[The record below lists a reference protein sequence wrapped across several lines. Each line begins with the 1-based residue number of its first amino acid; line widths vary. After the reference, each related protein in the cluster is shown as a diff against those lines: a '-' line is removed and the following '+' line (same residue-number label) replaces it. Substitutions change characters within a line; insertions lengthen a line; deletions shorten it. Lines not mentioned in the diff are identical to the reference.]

1 MRVDEIWINELVTYQ
16 NSYGTL
22 ERILRLKREQVRSSL
37 CFFMISLP
45 FAGSESDRCRRK
57 YCGVP
62 SCEVCDKCIPDNRSN
77 ACTEY
82 GTGTLWRTKF
92 REFLSNCDEI
102 RAFSDDT
109 ARLFKRA
116 YPDVYNL
123 HVIPHAPHYLPAVK
137 KIKKQQRP
145 LTLVL
150 SAYSATKKAWRL

>member
-1 MRVDEIWINELVTYQ
+1 MNLIDAE
-16 NSYGTL
+16 G
-22 ERILRLKREQVRSSL
+22 
-37 CFFMISLP
+37 
-45 FAGSESDRCRRK
+45 K

-137 KIKKQQRP
+137 KNKRPQRP

-150 SAYSATKKAWRL
+150 SAYSATKKAWKL